1 MGNIAETGNRD
12 VVIRCEEMDDG
23 REGWKLWDI
32 NPMRYQ
38 LFINKSVHHRLATR
52 FRSRPSSSMSMSSGA
67 ICTTLMFELCGCR
80 FRLRVRRLPR
90 LEDVLAPPCAVP
102 VPPGDETAEE
112 GPPME
117 MAGEL
122 ESSIIIIAC
131 RRLDPAL
138 MITGASANG
147 MDDWECET
155 GNGSEIN
162 VGGKWVVWAVG
173 WNDSFVGVG
182 RPLLALWRGAA
193 LSGGGEGDVGAD
205 GGVMLGTGELGVGS
219 DEGCDN

>member
-1 MGNIAETGNRD
+1 M
-12 VVIRCEEMDDG
+12 
-23 REGWKLWDI
+23 
-32 NPMRYQ
+32 
-38 LFINKSVHHRLATR
+38 
-52 FRSRPSSSMSMSSGA
+52 RSRPSSSISIASTPCFLFCAWALVPLVLFVLRLLDPAVDPRSGA
-67 ICTTLMFELCGCR
+67 LILGI
-80 FRLRVRRLPR
+80 P
-90 LEDVLAPPCAVP
+90 APSAADGV
-102 VPPGDETAEE
+102 
-112 GPPME
+112 
-117 MAGEL
+117 

-205 GGVMLGTGELGVGS
+205 GGVMLGTGGLGVGS